1 MQRDSVRRKV
11 CLAGLISL
19 AAWPPARQGPHPHCP
34 LCFREVGS
42 PIFWL
47 FQVCFRSSRPFT
59 GISVLPNLELSGLL
73 RVPAGAG
80 CPPDFSHV
88 LPTVQTQRS
97 SLCSHFTQP
106 QLRKMLKLNQSSF
119 LGCSNTKS
127 CSATPERGGGV
138 GTASPRRN
146 KLLN

>member
-1 MQRDSVRRKV
+1 MLSRADFT
-11 CLAGLISL
+11 CSL
-19 AAWPPARQGPHPHCP
+19 ATCMP
-34 LCFREVGS
+34 
-42 PIFWL
+42 
-47 FQVCFRSSRPFT
+47 RSSFSLP
-59 GISVLPNLELSGLL
+59 SVLQRSWVTYFLFFFKCVSEALVLSQAFQYTQTLNSQDSC
-73 RVPAGAG
+73 ASAS

-88 LPTVQTQRS
+88 LPTVQIQCS

-119 LGCSNTKS
+119 LRCSNTKS